1 MNNFKKHNT
10 IIGTVIGCNKF
21 GCYVRD
27 DESDKVVFY
36 YGNGMKGDRVQ
47 LTVKRVNLEREQITC
62 ILDSVLEYGEFV
74 A

>member
-1 MNNFKKHNT
+1 MGNFKKYNT
-10 IIGTVIGCNKF
+10 IIGTVV

-27 DESDKVVFY
+27 DESGKVVFY

-47 LTVKRVNLEREQITC
+47 LSIRKVDAARERITC
-62 ILDSVLEYGEFV
+62 VLDSVIEYGNFV